1 MISRVRSLILG
12 LMVLCL
18 AATAQ
23 TMAAARGQAMV
34 EGQMVLCTGTGPQAV
49 WVDAEGQPVDVPH
62 LCPDC
67 VLGLFAGYLSP
78 VAPPLLRQAERL
90 DYALLARAAY
100 APSPLI
106 VPQAR
111 DPPRLV

>member
-1 MISRVRSLILG
+1 MISRVRFLILG

-18 AATAQ
+18 VATAQ
-23 TMAAARGQAMV
+23 TMATARGQAMV
-34 EGQMVLCTGTGPQAV
+34 EGQIVLCTGIGPQAV
-49 WVDAEGQPVDVPH
+49 WVDAEGQPVDVLH

-67 VLGLFAGYLSP
+67 VLGLFAEHLCPS
-78 VAPPLLRQAERL
+78 APPLLRSVERVGY
-90 DYALLARAAY
+90 DLLARAAY
-100 APSPLI
+100 APSPFI